1 MRGRPWVLAATLLL
15 AACAHT
21 ASPPRP
27 GPPVAVAPTSPSAS
41 PSPSNA
47 RPSGDVT
54 VAAEAEIPLDALPG
68 WEFEDHAGALMAYG
82 QTCAVAR
89 DPAARAVCAE
99 ARAAGAL
106 DEARARAFL
115 QAHFTARAY
124 QGTGLLTGYFAP
136 TYEIRAAADAEFS
149 DPVRPRPADLRGAA
163 PYADRAAI
171 EARPARDALGWM
183 RPEDLFFLQIQGS
196 GLLTYPGGRKVR
208 AVYAASNNQPF
219 VAIARPMRE
228 QGLLAAD
235 NTSGDAIRA
244 WLAAHRGPAA
254 QAVMN
259 LNGRY
264 IFFAF
269 QPDDGAE
276 AVGAAGVS
284 LPVGR
289 AVAVDPA
296 FHTYGEALWLDAA
309 APILAGAF
317 PAYRRLAMALDTGSA
332 IRGEV
337 RADLYMG
344 TGDAAGAEA
353 GRVRHDLTLYRL
365 VPRP

>member
-1 MRGRPWVLAATLLL
+1 MEL
-15 AACAHT
+15 
-21 ASPPRP
+21 S
-27 GPPVAVAPTSPSAS
+27 
-41 PSPSNA
+41 
-47 RPSGDVT
+47 
-54 VAAEAEIPLDALPG
+54 ALPG
-68 WEFEDHAGALMAYG
+68 WDFEDHAGALAAYA
-82 QTCAVAR
+82 QACAVDK
-89 DPAARAVCAE
+89 DPAGRALCAQ
-99 ARAAGAL
+99 ARAAGRL
-106 DEARARAFL
+106 DEAGARTFL

-124 QGTGLLTGYFAP
+124 RGSGLLTGYFAP
-136 TYEIRAAADAEFS
+136 TYEVRAAPNAEFS
-149 DPVRPRPADLRGAA
+149 DPVRPRPADLSGSA

-171 EARPARDALGWM
+171 EAGPAQGALGWM

-196 GLLTYPGGRKVR
+196 GLLTYPDGRKVR
-208 AVYAASNNQPF
+208 AVYAASNNRPF

-235 NTSGDAIRA
+235 NTSGEAIRA
-244 WLAAHRGPAA
+244 WLAAHRGPTA

-269 QPDDGAE
+269 QPDTGSE
-276 AVGAAGVS
+276 AVGAAGVA
-284 LPVGR
+284 LPAGR
-289 AVAVDPA
+289 SVAVDPD
-296 FHTYGEALWLDAA
+296 FHAYGEALWLDAG

-317 PAYRRLAMALDTGSA
+317 PTYRRLVLALDTGSA

-344 TGDAAGAEA
+344 TGEAAGAEA

-365 VPRP
+365 IPRP